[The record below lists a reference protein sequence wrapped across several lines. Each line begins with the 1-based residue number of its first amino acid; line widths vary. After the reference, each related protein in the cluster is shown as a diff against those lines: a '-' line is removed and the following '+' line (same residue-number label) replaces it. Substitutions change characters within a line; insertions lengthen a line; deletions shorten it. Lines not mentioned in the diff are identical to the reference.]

1 MKINIPL
8 FIVGL
13 VISVILTV
21 GFFLMNPSKKTMQQK
36 EASEQ
41 ETQYVSEVEDYKN
54 WRFECKEGKDL
65 AGQETQT
72 CHIFQ
77 RLTWDI
83 ELPDGKTAQKDALT
97 ILVRLLDNENKD
109 ATNSN
114 IRLLTP
120 LGLDL
125 SKGIAMKV
133 DDGKEFRL
141 PLQICIA
148 AGCQVDFFVGQDV
161 LDLMLSGKMMH
172 FSYNPFPATEENALK
187 IDASLDGFKK
197 AHKILEKKTSL

>member
-8 FIVGL
+8 FVIGIVL
-13 VISVILTV
+13 SIVLTM
-21 GFFLMNPSKKTMQQK
+21 GIYSLTSSDKKTTEK
-36 EASEQ
+36 EASILDAPQ
-41 ETQYVSEVEDYKN
+41 LSEVEDYKN

-65 AGQETQT
+65 VGQKTKT

-141 PLQICIA
+141 PLQICNT
-148 AGCQVDFFVGQDV
+148 AGCQVEFFVGQDV
-161 LDLMLSGKMMH
+161 LDLMLSGKILH

-187 IDASLDGFKK
+187 IEAPLDGFKK
-197 AHKILEKKTSL
+197 AHKTLEKKASL

>member
-8 FIVGL
+8 FVIGIVL
-13 VISVILTV
+13 SIVLTM
-21 GFFLMNPSKKTMQQK
+21 GIYSITSSKKDAVQQDILDQG
-36 EASEQ
+36 AVQ
-41 ETQYVSEVEDYKN
+41 VSEVEDYKN
-54 WRFECKEGKDL
+54 WRFECKEGKDV
-65 AGQETQT
+65 AGQDIKN

-141 PLQICIA
+141 PLQICNA

-187 IDASLDGFKK
+187 IDAPLDGFKK